1 MNHYEELGVSPLATT
16 AEIRQAYK
24 SLVRVLHP
32 DQQQDENLRRLS
44 ELQLRRLNDLFH
56 ILSDPEQRRTYDLS
70 LQRYLPLVRN
80 NGGPETDTPR
90 EVAWSD
96 IGRVRLR
103 LRVPAGVMVW
113 LLIGTIALG
122 SAIVWLRSPEP
133 TEALPFKRERSQA
146 ADSTGAITQA
156 EKVVSATSDLPP
168 RTAKPAN
175 DLSKR
180 SEAPSAPMR
189 REDGIAA
196 ERKYDSR
203 RPDNALTARPAI
215 DPPFIGAQQAASSKT
230 AQKENLSTAASR
242 PREIDPQPI
251 TLPTVAAVAPSIAET
266 PAAPAISK
274 PQSTSISGKWL
285 YVPTSEEGKKTLYAP
300 EYIELRINNRA
311 GLVRGRYYGKYR
323 VSDRAISSEINFQF
337 EGRQGDT
344 VSLLPWAAS
353 NGAKGELRLK
363 RLSAESLEVNWITTT
378 FGQSNTLASGTAV
391 LYRSDP

>member
-44 ELQLRRLNDLFH
+44 ELQLLRLNDLFQ
-56 ILSDPEQRRTYDLS
+56 ILSDPEQRRIYDLG
-70 LQRYLPLVRN
+70 LQRYLPTIRHN
-80 NGGPETDTPR
+80 AIPETDAR
-90 EVAWSD
+90 KELAWSD

-103 LRVPAGVMVW
+103 LRIPPGVMVW

-133 TEALPFKRERSQA
+133 AELPSLAQKRPQALDSPA
-146 ADSTGAITQA
+146 AQNNPARRADA
-156 EKVVSATSDLPP
+156 VDNLP
-168 RTAKPAN
+168 K
-175 DLSKR
+175 K
-180 SEAPSAPMR
+180 SEAESAPVAR
-189 REDGIAA
+189 ADIPATG
-196 ERKYDSR
+196 RKYEQ
-203 RPDNALTARPAI
+203 PEPNAKEHPGRPAP
-215 DPPFIGAQQAASSKT
+215 DPPFIGEAQAAVSKNRQNDNVS
-230 AQKENLSTAASR
+230 APSSR
-242 PREIDPQPI
+242 PVPSQSIGSQEISPQAPA
-251 TLPTVAAVAPSIAET
+251 LPAVAAELPKKTET
-266 PAAPAISK
+266 FGPPPILKA
-274 PQSTSISGKWL
+274 QSTSISGKWL
-285 YVPTSEEGKKTLYAP
+285 YVPTSDDGKKSLYAP

-311 GLVRGRYYGKYR
+311 GLVRGKYYGKYR

-344 VSLLPWAAS
+344 VSILPWAS
-353 NGAKGELRLK
+353 TNGAKGELRLK
-363 RLSAESLEVNWITTT
+363 RLSDESLEVNWITTT